1 MDRKYQYPEVDA
13 SIDDIVLVSGSST
26 PELAD
31 RISDFLRIG
40 LCRLWL
46 SQFAD
51 GEVKVEFADN
61 IRGREIYIVQSICRP
76 VNKSLM
82 ELALIAD
89 AAKRSS
95 ATSISAVVP
104 YLGYSRQ
111 DRRPRGD
118 RTPISAKVVADILS
132 VVGINRLVT
141 IDLHAEQIQAY
152 YNIPVENVYASPVLL
167 GEISRSMPFGG
178 KEGEGIV
185 VIAPDVGGVA
195 RARAF
200 ARQLDAD
207 LAIIDKRRPQAN
219 VAEAMNVIGEIK
231 GRHCVLI
238 DDIVDTAGTLRVAA
252 DALLER
258 GASSVRAY
266 CTHPV
271 LSGAAVDNVM
281 SSGLSALVCTDTIP
295 LTEEAASCDK
305 IRQLS
310 VAELLAE
317 TISRIQ
323 GKQSVGSLFMD

>member
-1 MDRKYQYPEVDA
+1 MGQQYHYPDTAA
-13 SIDDIVLVSGSST
+13 SVDDIMIVSGTAT
-26 PELAD
+26 PELAKKVCEAM
-31 RISDFLRIG
+31 RIG

-46 SQFAD
+46 STFSD

-61 IRGREIYIVQSICRP
+61 IRGREIYIIQSICRP

-95 ATSISAVVP
+95 AATTTAVVP

-111 DRRPRGD
+111 DRRPSGD
-118 RTPISAKVVADILS
+118 RTPISAKVVADILT
-132 VVGINRLVT
+132 VVGINRLIT

-152 YNIPVENVYASPVLL
+152 YNIPVENIYASPVLL
-167 GEISRSMPFGG
+167 GDISRTMRFGG
-178 KEGEGIV
+178 KDDGDPV

-200 ARQLDAD
+200 ARQLGAD
-207 LAIIDKRRPQAN
+207 LAIIDKRRPKAN
-219 VAEAMNVIGEIK
+219 VAVAMNVIGDIK
-231 GRHCVLI
+231 GRRCILV
-238 DDIVDTAGTLRVAA
+238 DDIVDTAGTLCVAA
-252 DALLER
+252 GALVDQ
-258 GASSVRAY
+258 GAKSVSAY

-271 LSGAAVDNVM
+271 FSGVAVKNINGSV
-281 SSGLSALVCTDTIP
+281 LEKVVCTDTIP
-295 LTEEAASCDK
+295 LTDEAASCDK
-305 IRQLS
+305 IHQLS

-317 TISRIQ
+317 TISRVH

>member
-1 MDRKYQYPEVDA
+1 MNQQYKYSQAAA
-13 SIDDIVLVSGSST
+13 SVDDIMIVAGTAT
-26 PELAD
+26 PDLAHK
-31 RISDFLRIG
+31 ICEFMRIG

-46 SQFAD
+46 STFSD

-61 IRGREIYIVQSICRP
+61 IRGREVYIIQSICKP

-95 ATSISAVVP
+95 AATITAVVP

-118 RTPISAKVVADILS
+118 RTPISAKVVADILT
-132 VVGINRLVT
+132 VVGINRLIT

-167 GEISRSMPFGG
+167 GDISRTMSSGG
-178 KEGEGIV
+178 KAEDEPV

-200 ARQLDAD
+200 ARQLGVD
-207 LAIIDKRRPQAN
+207 LAIIDKRRPKAN
-219 VAEAMNVIGEIK
+219 VAEVMNVIGDIK
-231 GRHCVLI
+231 GRHCLLV
-238 DDIVDTAGTLRVAA
+238 DDIVDTAGTLCVVA
-252 DALLER
+252 DAVLDN
-258 GASSVRAY
+258 GAKSVRAY

-271 LSGAAVDNVM
+271 LSGAAMDNITK
-281 SSGLSALVCTDTIP
+281 SGLEKLVCTDTIP
-295 LTEEAASCDK
+295 LRKDAQSCDK
-305 IRQLS
+305 IHQLS

-317 TISRIQ
+317 TISRVH

>member
-1 MDRKYQYPEVDA
+1 MERQYHFPEETLNV
-13 SIDDIVLVSGSST
+13 DDIMVVSGTAT
-26 PELAD
+26 PELANK
-31 RISDFLRIG
+31 ISSHLKIG

-46 SQFAD
+46 STFSD

-61 IRGREIYIVQSICRP
+61 IRGRDTYIIQSICKP

-95 ATSISAVVP
+95 VASINAVVP

-132 VVGINRLVT
+132 VVGIDRLIT

-167 GEISRSMPFGG
+167 SDISRTMPLDDNKDDGL
-178 KEGEGIV
+178 V

-195 RARAF
+195 RARAI
-200 ARQLDAD
+200 ARQISAD
-207 LAIIDKRRPQAN
+207 LAIIDKRRPKAN
-219 VAEAMNVIGEIK
+219 VAVAMNIIGDIK
-231 GRHCVLI
+231 GRNCIMV
-238 DDIVDTAGTLRVAA
+238 DDIVDTAGTLCTAA
-252 DALLER
+252 DSLLEQ
-258 GASSVRAY
+258 GARSVSAY

-271 LSGAAVDNVM
+271 LSGEAVGNIM
-281 SSGLSALVCTDTIP
+281 KSRLEKLVCTDTIP
-295 LTEEAASCDK
+295 LSKEAASCGK
-305 IRQLS
+305 IHQLS

-317 TISRIQ
+317 TISRVH